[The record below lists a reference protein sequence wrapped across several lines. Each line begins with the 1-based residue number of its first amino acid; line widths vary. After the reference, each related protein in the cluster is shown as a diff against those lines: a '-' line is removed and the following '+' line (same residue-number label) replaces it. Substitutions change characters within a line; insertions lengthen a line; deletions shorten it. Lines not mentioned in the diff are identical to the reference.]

1 MGEWAFGCDVCQ
13 DVCPWNSRT
22 PASLEPDLQPLDP
35 LNPLS
40 LHELFDLDDDSFRAR
55 FRHSPLWRSKR
66 RGILRNAAIVLG
78 NQGSV
83 ASLHPLC
90 QGLSDEE
97 PLIRGA
103 SAWALGQLA
112 TPLAAEALARQ
123 LTIESDPQVAKEIQQ
138 ALQLADAS

>member
-1 MGEWAFGCDVCQ
+1 M
-13 DVCPWNSRT
+13 
-22 PASLEPDLQPLDP
+22 
-35 LNPLS
+35 NPLS
-40 LHELFDLDDDSFRAR
+40 LHELFDLDDDSFRER
-55 FRHSPLWRSKR
+55 FRRSPLWRSKR

-83 ASLHPLC
+83 ASLEPLS

-103 SAWALGQLA
+103 SAWALGQLP
-112 TPLAAEALARQ
+112 TPLAAEALTRQ

-138 ALQLADAS
+138 ALQLADAR